1 MNTFGRKRRR
11 LLRTSTNFPSPQTS
25 AVGTKNT
32 MMTNHLTISPIMTL
46 HCAFSFD
53 SGTPYFFK
61 NASNLTNL
69 RTSWTSCL
77 KKVAIIIP
85 IRRIIKPDKK
95 RGIKEKIVDTLPF
108 RVLTRT
114 LFTLSIFSP
123 PFTSQ
128 YGKYC
133 SFCQIDKPFAYMRV
147 NLVKLGSVQLKLCGT
162 KRMLN
167 RL

>member
-1 MNTFGRKRRR
+1 MKTFGRKRSK
-11 LLRTSTNFPSPQTS
+11 LLRTSTNLPSPQTS

-32 MMTNHLTISPIMTL
+32 MITNHLTISAIITL

-53 SGTPYFFK
+53 SGTPYFFR
-61 NASNLTNL
+61 NTSNLTNL
-69 RTSWTSCL
+69 RTSCTSCL

-108 RVLTRT
+108 NVLIKT

-123 PFTSQ
+123 PLPSQ
-128 YGKYC
+128 YEKYC
-133 SFCQIDKPFAYMRV
+133 SFCQIDNPFAYMRV